1 MKISKHISTIGI
13 GLVLLAVPAFA
24 QESSTIR
31 PNTPQATLAMAE
43 LRSMEASD
51 RGNAQSFTDDN
62 NSLDHYYA
70 RKARRVERVLQ
81 KMEQGQPVTEAELDE
96 ALDTSGAAKYGP
108 AGY

>member
-1 MKISKHISTIGI
+1 MKISKQISTIGI
-13 GLVLLAVPAFA
+13 GLVLLAAPAFA
-24 QESSTIR
+24 QESDTIR

-70 RKARRVERVLQ
+70 RKARRVARVLQ
-81 KMEQGQPVTEAELDE
+81 KMEQGQPVTESELDE

-108 AGY
+108 RGY